1 MLMDE
6 GLDNVF
12 ARHERHAEAT
22 RRAVRAWGLE
32 IQCLEPREYSPVLT
46 GVVMPE
52 GHDADA
58 VRKVILEKFDMS
70 LGAGLGK
77 DRKSVVSGKSVSV
90 RVELG
95 GPRTI
100 KNKKQSTQ
108 S

>member
-70 LGAGLGK
+70 
-77 DRKSVVSGKSVSV
+77 RSEEHTS
-90 RVELG
+90 ELQSLM
-95 GPRTI
+95 RLSYAVFCLQK
-100 KNKKQSTQ
+100 KNNKT
-108 S
+108 